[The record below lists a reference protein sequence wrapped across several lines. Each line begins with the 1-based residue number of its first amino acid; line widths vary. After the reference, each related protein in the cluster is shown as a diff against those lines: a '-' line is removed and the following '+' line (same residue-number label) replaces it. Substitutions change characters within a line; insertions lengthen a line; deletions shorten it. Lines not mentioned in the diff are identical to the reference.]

1 MKNIVV
7 LGSTGSIGTQTLE
20 VLDKFPDSFQVVGLA
35 AGSSLQK
42 LATQVNKYRPKIVSV
57 GTDDDIPRFQSLI
70 PSDVEIVSGVQGM
83 AEIAR
88 MAAADVVVT
97 SITGTLGLLPT
108 VEAINAGKDIALAN
122 KETLVAA
129 GEIVMK
135 LAQQKGV
142 SILPV
147 DSEHSAIFQCLNGEE
162 RSRVSR
168 IILTAS
174 GGPFRDW
181 SYSQLRSVTVADAL
195 KHPNWSM
202 GRKITVDSATMM
214 NKGLEVIEARWLFD
228 VELQDIDVLIHPQS
242 IVHSMVEFTDGSVL
256 AQMGLPDMKLPIQY
270 ALTYPERPGTGFPR
284 LDLAAVG
291 HLSFAAPRPEI
302 FPCLGLAYEA
312 GRQGGTMPAV
322 LNAANEKA
330 VEMFLNGQ
338 IGFLDIPLLIEKV
351 MANHTPVQSPG
362 LDDILRSDM
371 WAREEAASAAGKTM
385 ISE

>member
-20 VLDKFPDSFQVVGLA
+20 VLDKFPDSFQVTGLA

-57 GTDDDIPRFQSLI
+57 GTDDDIPRLKSLI

-88 MAAADVVVT
+88 MTEVDVVVT

-135 LAQQKGV
+135 LAHEKGV

-181 SYSQLRSVTVADAL
+181 SHSQLRSVTVADAL

-228 VELQDIDVLIHPQS
+228 VELQEIDVLIHPQS

-270 ALTYPERPGTGFPR
+270 ALTYPERLGNDFPR
-284 LDLAAVG
+284 LNLAAAG
-291 HLSFAAPRPEI
+291 ELSFAATRPEI
-302 FPCLGLAYEA
+302 FTCLGLAYEA

-338 IGFLDIPLLIEKV
+338 IEFLDIPLLIEKV
-351 MANHTPVQSPG
+351 MANHTPLQSPG
-362 LDDILRSDM
+362 LDDILGSDM
-371 WAREEAASAAGKTM
+371 WAREEAESAAGKTM
-385 ISE
+385 I